1 MSIVDLSDYKA
12 SIVEKICLEKF
23 QNDIMLVFNNFTEE
37 STNYITQLIRNDIRD
52 FESKGIIL
60 DNKLIRIS
68 CTMYLGIA
76 WSMYKK
82 GKRVQKEKRII
93 QSIGYNCDDESVETI
108 INLIKT
114 TKVIEVISDIVL
126 RYFTLY
132 LSRYVKDII
141 ERMEISYHPEIND
154 DRNLNKKLLEYL
166 RGFAIKVLAVGI
178 IDESNSMKF

>member
-12 SIVEKICLEKF
+12 GMVEKICLEKF

-37 STNYITQLIRNDIRD
+37 STNYITQLIKNDIRD
-52 FESKGIIL
+52 YESKGVIL

-68 CTMYLGIA
+68 CTMYLGVA

-93 QSIGYNCDDESVETI
+93 LSSRCNCDDESVETI
-108 INLIKT
+108 ISMIKT
-114 TKVIEVISDIVL
+114 TKVMEIISDIVL

-132 LSRYVKDII
+132 LSRYVNDII
-141 ERMEISYHPEIND
+141 ERMEISYHPEITD
-154 DRNLNKKLLEYL
+154 VRNLKKKLLENL

-178 IDESNSMKF
+178 IDECNNMKF

>member
-23 QNDIMLVFNNFTEE
+23 ENDIMLVFNNFTEE
-37 STNYITQLIRNDIRD
+37 STNYITQLIKNDIRD

-68 CTMYLGIA
+68 CTMYLGVA

-82 GKRVQKEKRII
+82 GRRVQKEKRII
-93 QSIGYNCDDESVETI
+93 KSISYSCDAKSVDEI
-108 INLIKT
+108 IDLIKT
-114 TKVIEVISDIVL
+114 TKVIEIISDIVL

-132 LSRYVKDII
+132 LSRYVNDII

-154 DRNLNKKLLEYL
+154 VRNLKKKLLEYL

-178 IDESNSMKF
+178 IDESNSLQF